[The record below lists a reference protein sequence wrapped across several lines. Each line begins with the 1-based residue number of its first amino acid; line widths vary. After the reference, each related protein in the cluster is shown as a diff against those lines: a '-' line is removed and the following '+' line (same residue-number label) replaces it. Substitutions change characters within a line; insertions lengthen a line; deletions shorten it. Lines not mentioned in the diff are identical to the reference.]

1 MQDEGLLEYHK
12 RVKSLAR
19 EFRVIFMER
28 ISREDNLRADRLA
41 NEAID
46 EELQAVSSLSEYI
59 DKEWMPMSSQKHTT
73 TTTTPSSAVHNTNL
87 KIKPVTSISPHV
99 VKEHAQLDAT
109 TTKPNS
115 FSKNPS
121 PRRLKSCN
129 VSDEIRNNSSS
140 DLDCIGDCQRNPNII
155 EATTKP
161 SHLHVQT
168 AAQQSRIRNNGSY
181 ESVHSSSPTRRTT
194 PSSRTTPIAPLYH
207 KRRVQ
212 VDSPKMTM
220 NMMETLS
227 TFSDESTGS
236 SQLVDREVDGPC
248 SQEDNVANL
257 SDGSLSD
264 SEEFSKANYE
274 KLLRTIL
281 KGYFHRKKLSRS

>member
-1 MQDEGLLEYHK
+1 VQDEGLLEYHK

-28 ISREDNLRADRLA
+28 ISREDNMRADLLA

-59 DKEWMPMSSQKHTT
+59 DKEWMPMSQKHTT
-73 TTTTPSSAVHNTNL
+73 TPSAVHTNL
-87 KIKPVTSISPHV
+87 KIKPVASISPHV
-99 VKEHAQLDAT
+99 VKEHVQLDSPITAKTAT

-129 VSDEIRNNSSS
+129 FSDEIRNNSS
-140 DLDCIGDCQRNPNII
+140 DLDFIGDCRDPNI
-155 EATTKP
+155 EPTTKT
-161 SHLHVQT
+161 SHVHVQT
-168 AAQQSRIRNNGSY
+168 AAQQSRIRNGSY
-181 ESVHSSSPTRRTT
+181 ESVHSSSPTRRT
-194 PSSRTTPIAPLYH
+194 PSRTTPIAPLYH
-207 KRRVQ
+207 KSRMQ
-212 VDSPKMTM
+212 LDSPNMSM

-227 TFSDESTGS
+227 TFSDESTGT
-236 SQLVDREVDGPC
+236 SQLVDREVDEPC
-248 SQEDNVANL
+248 SQEDNIANL

-264 SEEFSKANYE
+264 SEFSKTNYE